1 MAEAQIRINLKATWT
16 FTWTDH
22 LKRTRGTDVF
32 TETEEVKE
40 SESEDMGKKKR
51 ISMKTNH
58 LLTKL
63 IINSML

>member
-1 MAEAQIRINLKATWT
+1 
-16 FTWTDH
+16 
-22 LKRTRGTDVF
+22 VF

-40 SESEDMGKKKR
+40 SESEYMGKKKR

-63 IINSML
+63 IIKSML

>member
-1 MAEAQIRINLKATWT
+1 
-16 FTWTDH
+16 
-22 LKRTRGTDVF
+22 VF

-51 ISMKTNH
+51 ISMKANH